1 MKYTFWKKEYVAPKM
16 STLDMRGDM
25 SLLSGSPDGP
35 FKDGSDAD
43 EYDDEFGF
51 NLNNGANRHA

>member
-1 MKYTFWKKEYVAPKM
+1 MKVEFLKKEYVAPKM
-16 STLDMRGDM
+16 RTLDMRGDM

-51 NLNNGANRHA
+51 NLNKGTDRHA

>member
-1 MKYTFWKKEYVAPKM
+1 MKNTFWKKEYVAPKM

-35 FKDGSDAD
+35 FNDGSDA
-43 EYDDEFGF
+43 EGYDDELGF
-51 NLNNGANRHA
+51 NLNKGTDRHA